1 MPERTAPSWFYP
13 KLTGDVGKDRNART
27 LQTGCLLGAFALSV
41 VAVLNLIAGVSG
53 ETPRLAIT
61 AAGLGAS
68 AVVNRAG
75 FWRAASRVAMFSVL
89 FATILL
95 VVEARDGFRSH
106 AMLLFPGLLL
116 LSVMLL
122 DRAFYFVAAGVVL
135 LAVTALGIA
144 EMHGLIG
151 KVPPVRTPTG
161 YAAIL
166 SVDLNLLALATI
178 GSLIARDT
186 EKNVFDLRASN
197 GRLSAANAELNESA
211 DALRESEER
220 FRNVADTAPVLIWVS
235 GPDKLCTFFNKPWL
249 EFTGRTMEQE
259 IGNGWADGVHPDDF
273 DRCFAIYSSSFDA
286 RRSFQM
292 QYRLR
297 RADDEYRWVLDNG
310 TPRYREGEF
319 AGYIGSCIDIT
330 ERKLMEERLRSS
342 EALLTEAE
350 RLAKVGSWERQIGTG
365 EIRWSAETY
374 RIFGLTSDAPT
385 GLTAFVNCVHPED
398 REKILE
404 VERQVRSTYGPVETE
419 YRIIRPDGEV
429 RFIRS
434 VVEAI
439 RNHEGDPTRLVGA
452 TQDITDLRRAQ
463 EEAHCRGRSW
473 KASAF
478 WPVASLMIS
487 TICWVVLSRMRN
499 SCCRSFLMA
508 HPLPKGL
515 NQSEMSRVAPP
526 RLWAR

>member
-151 KVPPVRTPTG
+151 KVPPVRTPTS

-186 EKNVFDLRASN
+186 EKNVLDLRASN

-273 DRCFAIYSSSFDA
+273 DRCFCHI
-286 RRSFQM
+286 
-292 QYRLR
+292 L
-297 RADDEYRWVLDNG
+297 
-310 TPRYREGEF
+310 
-319 AGYIGSCIDIT
+319 
-330 ERKLMEERLRSS
+330 
-342 EALLTEAE
+342 
-350 RLAKVGSWERQIGTG
+350 
-365 EIRWSAETY
+365 
-374 RIFGLTSDAPT
+374 
-385 GLTAFVNCVHPED
+385 FVV
-398 REKILE
+398 
-404 VERQVRSTYGPVETE
+404 
-419 YRIIRPDGEV
+419 
-429 RFIRS
+429 
-434 VVEAI
+434 
-439 RNHEGDPTRLVGA
+439 
-452 TQDITDLRRAQ
+452 
-463 EEAHCRGRSW
+463 
-473 KASAF
+473 
-478 WPVASLMIS
+478 
-487 TICWVVLSRMRN
+487 
-499 SCCRSFLMA
+499 
-508 HPLPKGL
+508 
-515 NQSEMSRVAPP
+515 
-526 RLWAR
+526 